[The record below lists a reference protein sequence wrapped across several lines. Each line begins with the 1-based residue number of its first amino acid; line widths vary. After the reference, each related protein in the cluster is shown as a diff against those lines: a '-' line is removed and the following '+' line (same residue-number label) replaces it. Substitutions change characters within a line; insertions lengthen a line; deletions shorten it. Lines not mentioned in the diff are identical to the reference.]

1 MAIIGTETEYG
12 ILAPDEPAADPEV
25 LSAAVVDSYPGPG
38 TPSLAETAAYLDR
51 LAGRRLFVKA
61 ECLQHT
67 GSFKYRGAT
76 AALTAMVLLLLWL
89 GIYPGPVVEMIQ
101 AMGTIGY

>member
-38 TPSLAETAAYLDR
+38 TPSLAETHNRVLANGARLYVDHGHPEYSTPEATNAADATALTGRGRDR
-51 LAGRRLFVKA
+51 PAGGGRRPAGWGF
-61 ECLQHT
+61 
-67 GSFKYRGAT
+67 G
-76 AALTAMVLLLLWL
+76 
-89 GIYPGPVVEMIQ
+89 
-101 AMGTIGY
+101 